1 MCRPTQR
8 SAARGHNSEGSFQFI
23 KLCWVQR
30 LLSREFTSACVHCF
44 VSEMTVY
51 RNTAGFLIA
60 WLQLTHWLCSWACRQ
75 LKTRFFFFF
84 FTAKWHNKSR
94 FEVYAW
100 DKEVWVCCTAH
111 WTVECHSKGVRLQYQ
126 LNHNAMMTREL
137 VWKSYWAALNLSSC
151 NSASAF
157 LIQTDTHTHI
167 NTNS

>member
-84 FTAKWHNKSR
+84 F
-94 FEVYAW
+94 
-100 DKEVWVCCTAH
+100 
-111 WTVECHSKGVRLQYQ
+111 LQ
-126 LNHNAMMTREL
+126 LNDIIKVGLKSMLETRKYE
-137 VWKSYWAALNLSSC
+137 YAALRTGPLNAIQRASDCNISSITMLWWQENLFEK
-151 NSASAF
+151 ATGQLWIWVLATRPVPF
-157 LIQTDTHTHI
+157 WFKQTHTH
-167 NTNS
+167 T